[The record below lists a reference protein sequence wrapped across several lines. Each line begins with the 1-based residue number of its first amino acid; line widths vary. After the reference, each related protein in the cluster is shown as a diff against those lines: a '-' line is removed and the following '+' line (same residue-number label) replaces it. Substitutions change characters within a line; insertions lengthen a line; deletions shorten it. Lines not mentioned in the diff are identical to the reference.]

1 MSEEESG
8 EESEEEY
15 SSDIHGYVQY
25 RLDEEGLEPRTDPM
39 MVSELIE
46 KAASDYVV
54 MTDSGEIE
62 DYEYHYITA
71 VRIATMISAGEE
83 MFHKQA
89 DSLLSSIGDAPV
101 DDETAREVAERSAR
115 YTIGNN
121 VTLVYSMAFEFV
133 DDMLESL
140 LPEILSEDVD
150 EGTEDV
156 LLSQVGSYPGRADLL
171 GKAGVIDG
179 DTRAGIRH
187 IREVRRDLVHDV
199 EERFTLATLDDL
211 NKIDE
216 LPGLLNELYE
226 MVYEEPAFRYI
237 DE

>member
-1 MSEEESG
+1 MSDEEEGEGSG
-8 EESEEEY
+8 KEY
-15 SSDIHGYVQY
+15 MSDIHGYVQY
-25 RLDEEGLEPRTDPM
+25 RLDEEGLDPRTNPM
-39 MVSELIE
+39 KASELIE

-54 MTDSGEIE
+54 MTDSEEID

-89 DSLLSSIGDAPV
+89 DELMSSIGDVPL
-101 DDETAREVAERSAR
+101 DDKTVRDVAERTGR
-115 YTIGNN
+115 YIIGNN

-133 DDMLESL
+133 DDMLEQL
-140 LPEILSEDVD
+140 LPQILSDEVD
-150 EGTEDV
+150 EGTKDV

-171 GKAGVIDG
+171 AKAGVIDK
-179 DTRAGIRH
+179 DTREGIRH
-187 IREVRRDLVHDV
+187 IRKIRRALVHDV
-199 EERFTLATLDDL
+199 EERFTLSVLDDL
-211 NKIDE
+211 NEIDE

-226 MVYEEPAFRYI
+226 EVYDRPAYRYI